1 MAELNSPLTLGA
13 LELKNRVIMAPLTR
27 NRATADRVPTP
38 MMVEYYAQ
46 RASAGLIISEAT
58 VISEEANGYL
68 NTPGLFTDAQ
78 VEGWKKVTQAV
89 HEKGGLIIAQ
99 LWHVGRVSHPDL
111 LNGET
116 PVSASAVQQAGHV
129 SLLRPKRP
137 YVLPRPLEVSEIH
150 AITEQYKQAA
160 IRAKEAGF
168 DGVELHA
175 ANGYLIDQFL
185 QSKTNQRE
193 DEYGGSVEK
202 RTRFL
207 LEATDA
213 LIEVWGADRVGV
225 HFAPRCDDHDM
236 GDDNPRETFGYAMEQ
251 LGKRKIAFFFTRE
264 YLAEDS
270 ISEYMKERSGGV
282 PYIANMQLSREDA
295 IELLAAEKADAV
307 AFGKAYIANMQLSR
321 EDAIEL
327 LASGKAD
334 AVAFGRAYIAN
345 PDLYERLMQDAPLNE
360 LKLENMI
367 GTGVAEGYVD
377 YPTLAEMET
386 AAV

>member
-27 NRATADRVPTP
+27 SRATADRVPTP
-38 MMVEYYAQ
+38 MMAEYYAQ

-68 NTPGLFTDAQ
+68 NTPGLFSDAQ
-78 VEGWKKVTQAV
+78 VEGWKQVTKAV
-89 HEKGGLIIAQ
+89 HEKGGLIVAQ

-116 PVSASAVQQAGHV
+116 PVSASSVQQAGYV

-137 YVLPRPLEVSEIH
+137 YVLPRPLEIAEIH

-160 IRAKEAGF
+160 VRAKAAGF

-185 QSKTNQRE
+185 QTKTNKRE
-193 DEYGGSVEK
+193 DEYGGSVEN
-202 RTRFL
+202 RARFL
-207 LEATDA
+207 LEVMDA

-225 HFAPRCDDHDM
+225 HLAPRGDEHDM
-236 GDDNPRETFGYAMEQ
+236 GDNDPRETFGYVMEQ
-251 LGKRKIAFFFTRE
+251 LGKRQIAFFFTRE

-270 ISEYMKERSGGV
+270 ISEYMKQRSHGV
-282 PYIANMQLSREDA
+282 PYIANMR
-295 IELLAAEKADAV
+295 
-307 AFGKAYIANMQLSR
+307 LSR

-334 AVAFGRAYIAN
+334 AVSFGKAYIAN
-345 PDLYERLMQDAPLNE
+345 PDLYERLLEDAPLNE

-367 GTGVAEGYVD
+367 GNQAAEGYID
-377 YPTLAEMET
+377 YPTLAEAE
-386 AAV
+386 ALSIAE

>member
-1 MAELNSPLTLGA
+1 MAELDSPLVLGD
-13 LELKNRVIMAPLTR
+13 LHLKNRVVMAPLTR
-27 NRATADRVPTP
+27 NRASDDRVPTP
-38 MMVEYYAQ
+38 MMVQYYAQ

-58 VISEEANGYL
+58 VISEEANGYF

-78 VEGWKKVTQAV
+78 VQGWKLVTDAV
-89 HEKGGLIIAQ
+89 HAKDGLIVAQ

-111 LNGET
+111 LNGAT

-137 YVLPRPLEVSEIH
+137 YVLPRALEIAEIR

-193 DEYGGSVEK
+193 DQYGGSVEN
-202 RTRFL
+202 RARFL
-207 LEATDA
+207 LEVVDA
-213 LIEVWGADRVGV
+213 LIEVWGAGRVGV
-225 HFAPRCDDHDM
+225 HLAPRGDEHDM
-236 GDDNPRETFGYAMEQ
+236 GDDDPRETFGYVMQQ
-251 LGKRKIAFFFTRE
+251 LGQRKIAFFFTRE

-270 ISEYMKERSGGV
+270 ISEEMKARSGGV
-282 PYIANMQLSREDA
+282 PYIANMRLSR
-295 IELLAAEKADAV
+295 ADAV
-307 AFGKAYIANMQLSR
+307 
-321 EDAIEL
+321 EL

-334 AVAFGRAYIAN
+334 AVSFGKAYIAN
-345 PDLYERLMQDAPLNE
+345 PDLYERLLVDAPLNE
-360 LKLENMI
+360 LKLETMI
-367 GTGVAEGYVD
+367 GTAVAEGYID
-377 YPTLAEMET
+377 YPTLAET
-386 AAV
+386 QHAVE

>member
-38 MMVEYYAQ
+38 MMVDYYAQ

-68 NTPGLFTDAQ
+68 NTPGLFTEAQ

-175 ANGYLIDQFL
+175 ANGYLI
-185 QSKTNQRE
+185 
-193 DEYGGSVEK
+193 
-202 RTRFL
+202 
-207 LEATDA
+207 
-213 LIEVWGADRVGV
+213 
-225 HFAPRCDDHDM
+225 
-236 GDDNPRETFGYAMEQ
+236 EQ
-251 LGKRKIAFFFTRE
+251 NVYCL
-264 YLAEDS
+264 
-270 ISEYMKERSGGV
+270 V
-282 PYIANMQLSREDA
+282 
-295 IELLAAEKADAV
+295 
-307 AFGKAYIANMQLSR
+307 
-321 EDAIEL
+321 
-327 LASGKAD
+327 
-334 AVAFGRAYIAN
+334 
-345 PDLYERLMQDAPLNE
+345 
-360 LKLENMI
+360 
-367 GTGVAEGYVD
+367 
-377 YPTLAEMET
+377 
-386 AAV
+386 